1 LIPWT
6 QVISRRFKLAAV
18 SGGIVGAAVV
28 AGFGP
33 AVRYEAEHAAER
45 YGAEIA
51 VERVSP
57 TISGVRLQG
66 VDVTLAE
73 VPSAKVHLDE
83 VVVAYGAGGRSVAL
97 RGGVVSAIG
106 AREVVLRQAEAWRA
120 HHLAAGG
127 AAQAGSTSGN
137 TTELAGLRVRWQ
149 DAAATPTETFSATDL
164 RFARADGRVTV
175 SAAETA
181 ASFGHTTV
189 SVKNGRVELS
199 RTEAGGSYRLAGLS
213 ADSVDAELTVP
224 VGKADAASALEDLG
238 SLRPPKHAPTEP
250 ARAPVAPGP
259 DARVPV
265 APASVGRARVAPA
278 PVSPSS
284 AVPSSPAAPGAS
296 LRSALVGAARA
307 LDLALDPSA
316 KVHLAGVHARIHR
329 GGDVLNLGP
338 GALDVARTDGRLVV
352 ELAPELRAPGKSPP
366 DRVPSTAAAP
376 RLPPAPSTAAATPGA
391 LPAPSGAAAAPGT
404 APAEEQALT
413 FRLAVPLGEAAQEI
427 VADVQGGPIWLSSLG
442 VREGDF
448 GLFDVGLTSLS
459 TRSHLVLSA
468 DGRTLRVDGAGQLHA
483 LSLRS
488 AALSDEPVAGL
499 ELAFGLKGE
508 LDLDGSRAR
517 IAQAEL
523 DLGAIHVVLKGDYDR
538 VRAASAAVE
547 DAYRFRGTFDLP
559 LTACQSMLDATP
571 KGLVPKLSGMRMAG
585 SFAVRGRAD
594 VDTAR
599 LDTGFH
605 LDWDATN
612 SCRIVEAPR
621 AVSVERFRAPFRHI
635 AYDAQ
640 GRAVEVETGPGTAD
654 WVPFRGIS
662 KFMEVAVLT
671 TEDAGFEHHHG
682 FDHEA
687 IKNSIRENLRK
698 KKFVRGA
705 STLSMQLAKNL
716 YLDRGKNLSR
726 KLQEA
731 VLTMYLEQELTKEQ
745 ILELYFN
752 VVEFGPMLYGI
763 GPAAHAYF
771 STSPNDLS
779 LGQSLYISSILPNPK
794 VQHFGSGGAVAAG
807 WMSYLQKL
815 MKTARNR
822 SHITDEELEEGLRE
836 TVVRGSPSPQRGPR
850 GVNGPI
856 DPTAPEIPADA
867 PSQDEWP

>member
-1 LIPWT
+1 LVPWT

-18 SGGIVGAAVV
+18 SGGIVGAAIV
-28 AGFGP
+28 AAFGP
-33 AVRYEAEHAAER
+33 AVRYEAGRAAER
-45 YGAEIA
+45 YGAEIV
-51 VERVSP
+51 VERISP
-57 TISGVRLQG
+57 TISGVRLEG
-66 VDVTLAE
+66 VEVTLAE
-73 VPSAKVHLDE
+73 VPSARVHLDE

-120 HHLAAGG
+120 HHLAPTGAGQAGG
-127 AAQAGSTSGN
+127 TSGN

-149 DAAATPTETFSATDL
+149 DLAAAPTETFTATEL

-199 RTEAGGSYRLAGLS
+199 RGEAVGAYRLAGLS

-238 SLRPPKHAPTEP
+238 SLRPPKPAPTEP
-250 ARAPVAPGP
+250 ARAQVERASPVPAAP
-259 DARVPV
+259 
-265 APASVGRARVAPA
+265 S
-278 PVSPSS
+278 
-284 AVPSSPAAPGAS
+284 APGAS
-296 LRSALVGAARA
+296 LRSALLGAARA

-316 KVHLAGVHARIHR
+316 KVRLAGVHARIHR

-338 GALDVARTDGRLVV
+338 GALDVSRADGRLIV
-352 ELAPELRAPGKSPP
+352 ELSPELRAADKSPP
-366 DRVPSTAAAP
+366 VNR
-376 RLPPAPSTAAATPGA
+376 APSPVPPG
-391 LPAPSGAAAAPGT
+391 SAAAPGT
-404 APAEEQALT
+404 APAQEQALT

-523 DLGAIHVVLKGDYDR
+523 DLGAIHVVLKGDYDH
-538 VRAASAAVE
+538 VKATGPSGE
-547 DAYRFRGTFDLP
+547 DAYRLRGTFDLP

-594 VDTAR
+594 IDTAR
-599 LDTGFH
+599 LDHGFH

-612 SCRIVEAPR
+612 SCRVVEAPR
-621 AVSVERFRAPFRHI
+621 AVSVERFRAPFRHT

-763 GPAAHAYF
+763 GPAARAYF
-771 STSPNDLS
+771 STSPNELS

-794 VQHFGSGGAVAAG
+794 VQHFGSGGAVAPG
-807 WMSYLQKL
+807 WMTYLQKL
-815 MKTARNR
+815 MKMARARNHL
-822 SHITDEELEEGLRE
+822 SDEELEEGLRE

-850 GVNGPI
+850 AQTGPI
-856 DPTAPEIPADA
+856 DPTAPEIPSDA
-867 PSQDEWP
+867 PSQEEWP